1 MKTNKNQVGG
11 LKTTIINTLVHI
23 FLAVLSFIWVLPI
36 IWIVLTS
43 FRAEKG
49 SYVKTFFPKGYTLDN
64 YIKLFTDHTILNFQ
78 QMFMNTLI
86 IAIFSCLFTTF
97 MVLSVSYCMSR
108 LRFAFRKPYMNIAM
122 VLTLFPGFMSM
133 IAVYFILK
141 AFGLTEGNMIKVAL
155 VMVYSGGA
163 GLGFYIAKGFFDT
176 IPKSLDEAALLDG
189 ATKFQIFTKVTI
201 PLSKPIIVY
210 TVLTSFIAPW
220 VDFVFAKVICKA
232 NADQFTVAIG
242 MWNMQQ
248 KEYIHQWY
256 TAFAAAAVCVSIP
269 IAILFMFMQKYYVE
283 GMAGAVKG

>member
-23 FLAVLSFIWVLPI
+23 FLAVLSFNWVLPI

-133 IAVYFILK
+133 IAIYFILK

-242 MWNMQQ
+242 MWNMLQ

>member
-133 IAVYFILK
+133 IAIYFILK

-163 GLGFYIAKGFFDT
+163 GLGFSIAKGFFDT

-242 MWNMQQ
+242 MWNMLQ

>member
-133 IAVYFILK
+133 IAIYFILK

-242 MWNMQQ
+242 MWNMLQ
-248 KEYIHQWY
+248 KENIHQWY

>member
-1 MKTNKNQVGG
+1 METNKNQVGG

-97 MVLSVSYCMSR
+97 MVRSVSYCMSR

-133 IAVYFILK
+133 IAIYFILK

-242 MWNMQQ
+242 MWNMLQ

>member
-133 IAVYFILK
+133 IAIYFILK
-141 AFGLTEGNMIKVAL
+141 ALI
-155 VMVYSGGA
+155 
-163 GLGFYIAKGFFDT
+163 D
-176 IPKSLDEAALLDG
+176 
-189 ATKFQIFTKVTI
+189 
-201 PLSKPIIVY
+201 
-210 TVLTSFIAPW
+210 
-220 VDFVFAKVICKA
+220 
-232 NADQFTVAIG
+232 
-242 MWNMQQ
+242 
-248 KEYIHQWY
+248 
-256 TAFAAAAVCVSIP
+256 
-269 IAILFMFMQKYYVE
+269 
-283 GMAGAVKG
+283 